1 MILIGFMGSGKSTVA
16 RILGERLGI
25 NVLELDEEIK
35 SMSGKSIP
43 EIFADEGESGF
54 RKHEYRVLLNAC
66 ENRGII
72 STGGGIITHDDS
84 YEIIRNTEKKVIFL
98 NAEFESLYE
107 RISNDVS
114 RPLASRP
121 KHQVKALYDSR
132 IKRYKEAADLEVDTA
147 CSLDETVEAILDFIN

>member
-16 RILGERLGI
+16 KILGERLGI

-43 EIFADEGESGF
+43 EIFADEGEAGF
-54 RKHEYRVLLNAC
+54 RKHEHRVLLNAC

-121 KHQVKALYDSR
+121 KQQVKALYDSR
-132 IKRYKEAADLEVDTA
+132 IKRYKEAADFEVDTA
-147 CSLDETVEAILDFIN
+147 CSLDETVEAILDFIH